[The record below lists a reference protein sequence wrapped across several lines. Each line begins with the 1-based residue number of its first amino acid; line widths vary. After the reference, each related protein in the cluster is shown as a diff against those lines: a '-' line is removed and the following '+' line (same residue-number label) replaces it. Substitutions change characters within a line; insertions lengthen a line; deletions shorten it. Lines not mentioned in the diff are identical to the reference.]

1 MFLQGGNKRL
11 LLPVFNKEAFIPGAG
26 PSMFTLAS
34 MISGLLFVLLAGL
47 NPWIMLTNRG
57 NSERSGRLWMCIH
70 RTVGYAF
77 IVVFA
82 VTVYFML
89 LRLKGNS
96 NELPPRIL
104 LHMSLALILAPLLFV
119 KVLVARYQPPG
130 SPGLLRA
137 LGIAIFAFSFT
148 LVAVNVLTL
157 LLRHAKDDSVPP
169 VTSAI
174 FVVLVLAVVGTLLL
188 TRRDSEGNST
198 AKMDKLG
205 DPNRSAHGRTT

>member
-96 NELPPRIL
+96 DELPPRIL
-104 LHMSLALILAPLLFV
+104 LHMSLALILAPCC
-119 KVLVARYQPPG
+119 
-130 SPGLLRA
+130 LLRSWSR
-137 LGIAIFAFSFT
+137 GISRRVHQVCFVPSE
-148 LVAVNVLTL
+148 
-157 LLRHAKDDSVPP
+157 LRFLPS
-169 VTSAI
+169 
-174 FVVLVLAVVGTLLL
+174 
-188 TRRDSEGNST
+188 
-198 AKMDKLG
+198 
-205 DPNRSAHGRTT
+205 RSRWLR